1 MSALRII
8 GYIAAAILII
18 FGVLFI
24 LGAGGAAGGG
34 WGWVVTGIVLVLIG
48 FGLVWLASRKP
59 AGAADEGNVTLKVD
73 LPGETKIS
81 QMKCQSCGG
90 SLSAENVKMIA
101 GAPVVECPF
110 CGSTYQLTEE
120 PKW

>member
-8 GYIAAAILII
+8 GYIAAAILIF
-18 FGVLFI
+18 FGVMFIWATFNPEGQIGYLLTGTISVLF
-24 LGAGGAAGGG
+24 
-34 WGWVVTGIVLVLIG
+34 G
-48 FGLVWLASRKP
+48 FGLIWLASRKP
-59 AGAADEGNVTLKVD
+59 AGAAGEQNVTLKMD